1 MYVTGKHLPRRAIL
15 KGMGAA
21 LALPLLDAMIPAGVS
36 AATPAYAKASARQAR
51 TRLVCIEMVHGAAG
65 SSQFG
70 VQNNLWAPAAAGRD
84 FDLSPTS
91 LRSLERFRDDLTII
105 SNTDVP
111 SANATEAAEIGGD
124 HFRSTAV
131 FLTQS
136 YPKRTDGADI
146 EVGIS
151 LDQLYAQR
159 IGQDSPIPSMQM
171 CIESVDGAGGCQF
184 GYSCA
189 YVDSLSWAAPNRPL
203 PMIRNPRVI
212 FDELTGVYGSG
223 TSPGDRADRQA
234 ENRSILDWLTQS
246 SARLKTR
253 LGAADRARLDD
264 YLESVRQIER
274 RIQNVEKQNQTGEV
288 REFPAA
294 PAGVPDSFAEHVR
307 LMFDLQVMAFA
318 SDTTRV
324 FSLKLSRDGSNRAY
338 PESGFSGPFHNSSHH
353 SNREKSILEFARLN
367 AYHVS
372 MLPYFLDKL
381 KNTPDGDSN
390 LLHNSVVMY
399 GSPMGDPN
407 FHNHKKVPFILAG
420 HAGGALKGGIHLK
433 AKNGTPLSNV
443 MLSLLHSL
451 GLDELKSF
459 GDSEGTFAWE

>member
-1 MYVTGKHLPRRAIL
+1 MYVTRKYLPRRAVL

-21 LALPLLDAMIPAGVS
+21 LTLPLLDAMVPAF
-36 AATPAYAKASARQAR
+36 AKASARHAR
-51 TRLVCIEMVHGAAG
+51 VQFGAPVRLICIEMVHGAAG

-70 VQNNLWAPAAAGRD
+70 VQNNLWAPAATGRD
-84 FDLSPTS
+84 FDLAPTS
-91 LRSLERFRDDLTII
+91 LRSLEPFRNDLTIV

-136 YPKRTDGADI
+136 YPKRTDGPDL

-159 IGQDSPIPSMQM
+159 VGQDTPIPSMQM
-171 CIESVDGAGGCQF
+171 CIEGVDQAGGCQF

-203 PMIRNPRVI
+203 PMIRDPRVI
-212 FDELTGVYGSG
+212 FDELTSVYGSG
-223 TSPGDRADRQA
+223 ADPATRRERQV
-234 ENRSILDWLTQS
+234 ENRSILDWLVGS
-246 SARLKTR
+246 SARLKSQ
-253 LGAADRARLDD
+253 LGAADRARMDD

-274 RIQNVEKQNQTGEV
+274 RIQNVEKQSRSGEP
-288 REFPAA
+288 REFPMA
-294 PAGVPDSFAEHVR
+294 PAGIPDSFADHVK
-307 LMFDLQVMAFA
+307 LMFDLQLMAFR
-318 SDTTRV
+318 SDTTKV
-324 FSLKLSRDGSNRAY
+324 FTLKLSRDGSNRTY
-338 PESGFSGPFHNSSHH
+338 PESGYGGPFHNTSHH
-353 SNREKSILEFARLN
+353 SNREKTILEFAKLN

-372 MLPYFLDKL
+372 MLPYFLEQL
-381 KNTPDGDSN
+381 RNTPDGDSN
-390 LLHNSVVMY
+390 LLHNSVVLY

-407 FHNHKKVPFILAG
+407 FHNHKKVPFLIAG
-420 HAGGALKGGIHLK
+420 HAGGALKGGVHLK
-433 AKNGTPLSNV
+433 AKAGTPLSNV

-451 GLDELKSF
+451 GLDDLKSF
-459 GDSEGTFAWE
+459 GDSEGTFAWG